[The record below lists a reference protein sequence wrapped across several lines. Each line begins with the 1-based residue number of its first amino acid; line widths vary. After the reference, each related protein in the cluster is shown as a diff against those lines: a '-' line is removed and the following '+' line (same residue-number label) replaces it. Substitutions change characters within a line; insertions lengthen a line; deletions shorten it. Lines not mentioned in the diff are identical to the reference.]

1 MKRVKEVGRDNPC
14 MFRAYCKTVVPFVIA
29 VFPWLKSPGGS
40 LRGIDS
46 LSGRLPLDPGAGACQ
61 HLSDFF
67 RHGGDAVLSGCGAEG
82 DLHHVDISRQQ
93 ARAGGYRLGY
103 VPGTMAGTTPQ
114 RAANAGRF
122 NFVVIPLFD

>member
-14 MFRAYCKTVVPFVIA
+14 MFRVYCKTVVPFVIA

-82 DLHHVDISRQQ
+82 DLHHIDISRQQ
-93 ARAGGYRLGY
+93 ARA
-103 VPGTMAGTTPQ
+103 VDTAWDTSPGTMAVTALQ
-114 RAANAGRF
+114 RAANAKRF